1 MEKIFSYRKRES
13 SFVHYV
19 GLSFVSHIL
28 VFILICLF
36 YNLSSVSAKKAPS
49 SDLKAFA
56 RALGEVEN
64 EMFSGDSIT
73 EQFPLKDIPHEEIF
87 KKFKEIKVPKLKL
100 NEKQKIEIY
109 KKMIKAFL
117 ALVDSEKRA
126 QNPELTSKNILDLF
140 KDQDHVQLDSGGK
153 IFNSRIYSE
162 NKKEFVFAPPKK
174 ISFLER
180 LRKFEDREKKWTRI
194 RGGRV
199 EVQTEEGVKFIP
211 QPYYFRESPYEQI
224 LAQGASLFFIFRG
237 FPQIDPASSF
247 KEKSGE
253 NQDDD
258 FVKGLS
264 PDFQVVYLYESV
276 SSPSQTLWEPKKQ
289 KEPLTL
295 SKGKINQLLDQWMEF
310 SEEEQFDN
318 FRQSYLERYH
328 PDSGDLAE
336 LLREFVYKNQSNVI
350 IVIDEISGA
359 FAFIEELYFNKPMDT
374 YLPTFWSKH
383 RKTQAGMECLFCL
396 ASFYDFERRGLAYL
410 FDAYEKAKEL
420 LSKKYYPMNVYNKK
434 VKAYAVKQVYE
445 ELIPAL
451 REKGYEKKEDILQKY
466 YQEEEDIFR
475 IISETKGPNRD
486 RALFSWGRLYWDRQ
500 DYDKALEKWK
510 QIGESFSSEVFDD
523 IREKLE
529 SSMPKE
535 SLIFWID
542 KIFAKESYHENKK
555 ILERILQYQRWEKR
569 SSSHS

>member
-1 MEKIFSYRKRES
+1 MEKIFSFRKRES
-13 SFVHYV
+13 SFVHSV

-36 YNLSSVSAKKAPS
+36 YNLSSVSARRASS
-49 SDLKAFA
+49 SDIQAFA
-56 RALGEVEN
+56 RALGEVEK

-73 EQFPLKDIPHEEIF
+73 EQFPFKDIPHEEIF
-87 KKFKEIKVPKLKL
+87 KKFQEIKVPKLKL
-100 NEKQKIEIY
+100 NEKQKIELY
-109 KKMIKAFL
+109 KKMIKAFM
-117 ALVDSEKRA
+117 ALEDPEKRV
-126 QNPELTSKNILDLF
+126 QYPELTSKKILDLF
-140 KDQDHVQLDSGGK
+140 KDQDHIQLDSGGK

-162 NKKEFVFAPPKK
+162 NKKEFVFAPPQK
-174 ISFLER
+174 ISTLER

-237 FPQIDPASSF
+237 FPQIDPDPSF

-253 NQDDD
+253 NQADD

-264 PDFQVVYLYESV
+264 PDFQVIYLYESV
-276 SSPSQTLWEPKKQ
+276 SSPSQTIWEPRKQ

-310 SEEEQFDN
+310 SEEEQFDY
-318 FRQSYLERYH
+318 FRQNYLEKYH

-336 LLREFVYKNQSNVI
+336 LLREFVYNNQSNVI

-374 YLPTFWSKH
+374 YLPMFWSKH
-383 RKTQAGMECLFCL
+383 RKTQTGMECLFCL
-396 ASFYDFERRGLAYL
+396 ASFYDFERRGMAYL
-410 FDAYEKAKEL
+410 FDAYDEAQDL
-420 LSKKYYPMNVYNKK
+420 VSKKFFPKNVYNKK
-434 VKAYAVKQVYE
+434 AKAYVVKEVYE
-445 ELIPAL
+445 DLIPAL
-451 REKGYEKKEDILQKY
+451 LEKGYETESEILGRY
-466 YQEEEDIFR
+466 YQEEER
-475 IISETKGPNRD
+475 IYRMIAETNGPNKD
-486 RALFSWGRLYWDRQ
+486 RALYSWGRLDWERRE
-500 DYDKALEKWK
+500 YDKALEKWN
-510 QIGESFSSEVFDD
+510 QIGESFSSGVFGD

-535 SLIFWID
+535 TLIFWID
-542 KIFAKESYHENKK
+542 KIFAKESYQENKK
-555 ILERILQYQRWEKR
+555 ILERLLQFQRWEKR
-569 SSSHS
+569 SKTH